1 MAMKTKDAKTRR
13 RVLSRFE
20 VMGLWLSY
28 QRYSFVLVGS
38 ALLLPVGLFWLLPN
52 YWFLWGI
59 PAVLVASKL
68 VFYAVMVYR
77 RWPRKLR
84 ATMVA
89 TRRIASGGFEP
100 DSVMPFCGDPCFRVV
115 ANEILSRAGLGLTER
130 MRIIRRLAV
139 EKRNQP
145 EYVVLVDRTNGVTV
159 RVDGTQVTRT
169 I

>member
-1 MAMKTKDAKTRR
+1 
-13 RVLSRFE
+13 
-20 VMGLWLSY
+20 
-28 QRYSFVLVGS
+28 
-38 ALLLPVGLFWLLPN
+38 
-52 YWFLWGI
+52 
-59 PAVLVASKL
+59 
-68 VFYAVMVYR
+68 
-77 RWPRKLR
+77 
-84 ATMVA
+84 
-89 TRRIASGGFEP
+89 
-100 DSVMPFCGDPCFRVV
+100 MPFCGDPCFRVV

>member
-1 MAMKTKDAKTRR
+1 MTTKTKARR
-13 RVLSRFE
+13 RVLGRFE
-20 VMGLWLSY
+20 VMCLWLSY
-28 QRYSFVLVGS
+28 QRYSFVLAGS
-38 ALLLPVGLFWLLPN
+38 AVLLPVGLMWLLPG
-52 YWFLWGI
+52 YWFLWGL
-59 PAVLVASKL
+59 PALLVSSKF

-100 DSVMPFCGDPCFRVV
+100 DSVLPFCGDPCFRLV
-115 ANEILSRAGLGLTER
+115 ASEILRRAGLGLAER
-130 MRIIRRLAV
+130 VRIIRRLAV

-159 RVDGTQVTRT
+159 RVEGTQITRT